1 MYVSGIIPKEQK
13 KEPEL
18 CVNNN
23 NKTKASKTGLF
34 LYETV
39 MSYRQNTDVFYIT
52 KFGRDARKFS
62 NDFSCAARNAD
73 GFHI

>member
-39 MSYRQNTDVFYIT
+39 MSYRQNTAVFLYNQI
-52 KFGRDARKFS
+52 RARRTQVF
-62 NDFSCAARNAD
+62 
-73 GFHI
+73 